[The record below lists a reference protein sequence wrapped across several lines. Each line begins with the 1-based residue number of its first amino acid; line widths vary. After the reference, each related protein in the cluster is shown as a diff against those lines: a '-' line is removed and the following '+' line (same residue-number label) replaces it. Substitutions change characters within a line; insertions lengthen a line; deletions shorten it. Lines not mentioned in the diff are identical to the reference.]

1 MKSVVLVLVFCFVL
15 VLCSFF
21 GLVVRFVV
29 FLLLLL
35 LFAFL
40 FGLQMYVYLLYIKNK
55 LKSQLDGMMQNSFI
69 QRYISF
75 LVAICYILCHKLTLC
90 HINE

>member
-1 MKSVVLVLVFCFVL
+1 MFLFWFSCKACWL
-15 VLCSFF
+15 FF
-21 GLVVRFVV
+21 FLFLFFVV
-29 FLLLLL
+29 VVAVCFFL
-35 LFAFL
+35 
-40 FGLQMYVYLLYIKNK
+40 GLKMYVYLLYINNK

-75 LVAICYILCHKLTLC
+75 LVAICCILCHNKLTLC